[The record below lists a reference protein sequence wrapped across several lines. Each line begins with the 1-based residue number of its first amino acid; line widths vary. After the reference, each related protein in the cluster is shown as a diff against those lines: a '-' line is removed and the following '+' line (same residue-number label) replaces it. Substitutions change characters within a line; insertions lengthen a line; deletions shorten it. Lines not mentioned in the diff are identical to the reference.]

1 MISKINGRTAR
12 KILYGVFALGSA
24 AGLSTA
30 LPELVSV
37 ASGSSTDVGL
47 GEAVAGVVVDGL
59 TLGACVLGFK
69 IDTGEAVA
77 AAEVEAK
84 AAGIPTASAM
94 DVSALGVEVLTES
107 GKRRPAVVGELQAEA
122 QRSIIVL
129 AGPGAWVKECVKS
142 ARFVS
147 EVFTS
152 GDVLIVPVP
161 LDGAAAGA
169 GDAKGFGA
177 GSAWTDAPFVAL
189 PAAADDSPA
198 SVTDLVFFATHF
210 KFDLD
215 VANDATAA
223 VAALRS
229 LGSTLS
235 EDKSSTAAEVWQEV
249 QKLAKADHAAAKAVV
264 ADARAQAGT
273 DVTMGEKAV
282 RLALKKGE
290 AFSREDS
297 KPPKYQLHE

>member
-1 MISKINGRTAR
+1 MALRGLLLLALGALQSAHALVLHPRTSSLHSAPRCWIQSDRTATRAPAPCLVDKEKLLGEAAGIEKYAEMISKIDGRTAR

-94 DVSALGVEVLTES
+94 DVSALGVEVLTGRTS
-107 GKRRPAVVGELQAEA
+107 GGGGGGRAAGGGAALDHRARGVGRVVGVRQ
-122 QRSIIVL
+122 V
-129 AGPGAWVKECVKS
+129 GAL
-142 ARFVS
+142 RL

-152 GDVLIVPVP
+152 TTCSSCRCAG
-161 LDGAAAGA
+161 GARRGRQR
-169 GDAKGFGA
+169 GQG
-177 GSAWTDAPFVAL
+177 
-189 PAAADDSPA
+189 
-198 SVTDLVFFATHF
+198 
-210 KFDLD
+210 
-215 VANDATAA
+215 
-223 VAALRS
+223 
-229 LGSTLS
+229 
-235 EDKSSTAAEVWQEV
+235 
-249 QKLAKADHAAAKAVV
+249 LA
-264 ADARAQAGT
+264 
-273 DVTMGEKAV
+273 
-282 RLALKKGE
+282 
-290 AFSREDS
+290 
-297 KPPKYQLHE
+297 